1 MLSSKV
7 FRLLV
12 DISDRVNIWCRD
24 VFGIDPKRKVME
36 KTQDLTPLSELD
48 NTIGK
53 SLDIL

>member
-1 MLSSKV
+1 MNRKV
-7 FRLLV
+7 FRFLV

-36 KTQDLTPLSELD
+36 KAQDLTSMAELD

-53 SLDIL
+53 SLNIT

>member
-1 MLSSKV
+1 MGRKM
-7 FRLLV
+7 FRVLV

-36 KTQDLTPLSELD
+36 KAQDLTPLSELD

-53 SLDIL
+53 SLDIF

>member
-1 MLSSKV
+1 MRRKV

-36 KTQDLTPLSELD
+36 KAQDLTTITELD
-48 NTIGK
+48 ATIGK
-53 SLDIL
+53 SLDII

>member
-1 MLSSKV
+1 MNRKV
-7 FRLLV
+7 FRLIV
-12 DISDRVNIWCRD
+12 DISDRVNIWCKD
-24 VFGIDPKRKVME
+24 VLRIDPKRKVME

>member
-12 DISDRVNIWCRD
+12 DISDRVNIWCKD
-24 VFGIDPKRKVME
+24 VLRIDPKRKVME
-36 KTQDLTPLSELD
+36 KKQDLTSMAELD

-53 SLDIL
+53 SLNIT